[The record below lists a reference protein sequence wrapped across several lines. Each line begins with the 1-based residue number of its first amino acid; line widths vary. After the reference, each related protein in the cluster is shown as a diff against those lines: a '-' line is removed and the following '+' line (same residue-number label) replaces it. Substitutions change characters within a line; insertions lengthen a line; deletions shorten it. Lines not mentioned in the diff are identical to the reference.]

1 MEDTYGSATWDAT
14 KRDPRLNENL
24 VVMTTT
30 EIEVN
35 IACAKLGHVGLF
47 FLTSVGKLSWLEVAS
62 YFYGPWY
69 SIRGSNGD
77 IGFTRISFWFTL

>member
-1 MEDTYGSATWDAT
+1 
-14 KRDPRLNENL
+14 
-24 VVMTTT
+24 MTTT

-62 YFYGPWY
+62 YFYGP
-69 SIRGSNGD
+69 
-77 IGFTRISFWFTL
+77 